1 MNHDTETLRAA
12 LHDIHRASRAE
23 LANLPLSAAWPI
35 VSRMFEALTYQNAER
50 RGDAIERATDD
61 LTKLIGE
68 ARATIHACNA
78 RIEREERAEA
88 ERQAAEDEA
97 RARKLALVG

>member
-23 LANLPLSAAWPI
+23 LANLPLSAAPM
-35 VSRMFEALTYQNAER
+35 SRFEALTYQNAER
-50 RGDAIERATDD
+50 RGAIERATDD
-61 LTKLIGE
+61 STKLIGE